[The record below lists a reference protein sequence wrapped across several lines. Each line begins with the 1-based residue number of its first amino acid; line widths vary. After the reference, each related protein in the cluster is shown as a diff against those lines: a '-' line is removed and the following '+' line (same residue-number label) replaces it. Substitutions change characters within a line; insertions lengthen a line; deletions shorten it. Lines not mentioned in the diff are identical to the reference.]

1 VDLAVPAASTKPRKN
16 LQKVANINATW
27 LPPVYDYPYRVLEAF
42 AMDTKLL
49 MEYSIFAD
57 LFITVGVLVLM
68 ARKRMLREF
77 SFLSAFLAV
86 GCIED
91 SISLPILFFRKN
103 LGISKVLAW
112 DIYFCSHWVVFFAES
127 ALLLLVI
134 YSVFRQA
141 MKPLDGLHR
150 AGKIVFRWVGGVSI
164 ALSLA
169 LALGPHASGSAGVNV
184 AAAISGQIQQGINV
198 LILCLLLFVCFCTR
212 YLGLTYR
219 SHIFGVSLGLGIYAA
234 TGLIEAAWTA
244 TAVGATV
251 YSPVFVFSTLGS
263 CASLLIWGG
272 YFAMP
277 EPARKMILLPT
288 TSPFFLWNRIS
299 EALGDAP
306 GFVAIAG
313 FKPDMM
319 APAELTAFTAGS
331 KRAREREI
339 EADRA
344 ERESEVALAT
354 QQAMRIHSIAMHR

>member
-1 VDLAVPAASTKPRKN
+1 
-16 LQKVANINATW
+16 
-27 LPPVYDYPYRVLEAF
+27 
-42 AMDTKLL
+42 MDTKLL

-57 LFITVGVLVLM
+57 LFITVGVLVVM

-77 SFLSAFLAV
+77 SFLAAFLAV
-86 GCIED
+86 NCLEDCI
-91 SISLPILFFRKN
+91 SIPILFFRKY
-103 LGISKVLAW
+103 LGISKIAAY
-112 DIYFCSHWVVFFAES
+112 DIYFYSHWVISFFEY

-141 MKPLDGLHR
+141 MKPLEGLHR

-164 ALSLA
+164 ALSVV
-169 LALGPHASGSAGVNV
+169 LALGPHTAGSSAM
-184 AAAISGQIQQGINV
+184 ATLYSQLQQGISV
-198 LILCLLLFVCFCTR
+198 LMLCLLLFVCFSTR

-219 SHIFGVSLGLGIYAA
+219 SHIFGVSLGLGIFA
-234 TGLIEAAWTA
+234 TVSLIESAWTA
-244 TAVGATV
+244 GGTGQTV
-251 YSPVFVFSTLGS
+251 YSPVYVFSTLAS

-299 EALGDAP
+299 EALGDEP

-313 FKPDMM
+313 FKPDML

-331 KRAREREI
+331 KRAREREL
-339 EADRA
+339 EVERTARAD
-344 ERESEVALAT
+344 RESEAAQAA
-354 QQAMRIHSIAMHR
+354 QQAMGIHSIAMQR